1 MQQDVY
7 NTRFVMKF
15 NNGQH
20 AEAIRVKA
28 DVKPGEVI
36 KNLSLPYGPCIFITG
51 GAGDMKPD
59 DIRRTQEIMQAV
71 ADFAQEH
78 HCCVVDGGTEAG
90 VMQMVGA
97 ARRSRHHDFTLVG
110 VAPYGL
116 VSYPGHINPNEQAQ
130 LEDSHSHFV
139 LVDGD
144 DWGTESEMLIK
155 LTKKLSMDNTFSVMG
170 ILINGGNITRREV
183 TYATQNKL
191 PLLVLEG
198 SGRFADEVAT
208 AFRTGKAKQTILR
221 AILAG
226 GDIQLV
232 STLDGPEA
240 VRKKLE
246 QHFAKK

>member
-1 MQQDVY
+1 MQDVY
-7 NTRFVMKF
+7 NNRFVMDF
-15 NNGQH
+15 DNGQH
-20 AEAIRVKA
+20 AEAVRVKPEVA
-28 DVKPGEVI
+28 PEEVI
-36 KNLSLPYGPCIFITG
+36 KSLNLPYGPCVFITG

-71 ADFAQEH
+71 ADFAQQKQ
-78 HCCVVDGGTEAG
+78 CCVIDGGTEAG

-97 ARRSRHHDFTLVG
+97 ARNSQDHDFTLVG
-110 VAPYGL
+110 VAPHGL
-116 VSYPGHINPNEQAQ
+116 VSYPGYSNPNEQAQ

-144 DWGTESEMLIK
+144 DWGSESEMLIK
-155 LTKKLSMDNTFSVMG
+155 LTKALSMNGAFPVMG
-170 ILINGGNITRREV
+170 ILINGGSITKREV

-226 GDIQLV
+226 GDIQIV